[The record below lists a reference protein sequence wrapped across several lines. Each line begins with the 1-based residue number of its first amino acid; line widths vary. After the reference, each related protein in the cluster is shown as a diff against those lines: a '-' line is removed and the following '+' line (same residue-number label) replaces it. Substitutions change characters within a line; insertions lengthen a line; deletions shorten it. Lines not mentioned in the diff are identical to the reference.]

1 MRQAVTWADV
11 KANIVVKQGGVA
23 SRMWPMG
30 NARTV
35 ALAGGGD
42 SGAQRSFFRTF
53 DSDSLARCSSAHP

>member
-23 SRMWPMG
+23 SRVWLVV

-35 ALAGGGD
+35 ARAGGG
-42 SGAQRSFFRTF
+42 
-53 DSDSLARCSSAHP
+53 